1 MKLNKIIIAS
11 IAAVL
16 FLVSCDNWNDTETLS
31 PTVDAGCPAV
41 RFAATNPTSFEIS
54 PSNDMSLTLTVL
66 RDSSAMASAL
76 EVPVTILRD
85 SAFTIPKSVSFSAG
99 SARTTLLIKINSSAI
114 PGSTLTFA
122 VKFDDPNINPY
133 KKEYA
138 TYYGTVLVSPWVN
151 MGKAQFYDDF
161 VFAGM
166 YVTEVTL
173 EKNFLNPNSF
183 RISFPYSEDI
193 LIATEWKDAS
203 SNWIGGATQT
213 NIVFTL
219 NGSNVTWSKFWY
231 THLLYQG
238 TTGQEIKAYL
248 PSAVPVSGGKA
259 GDNKS
264 VVVKDGSG
272 NIEYFDLFPYYW
284 IDGVGGFGLN
294 EVLVGFPGF
303 DLSGELDIPVF

>member
-11 IAAVL
+11 ITAAL
-16 FLVSCDNWNDTETLS
+16 FMASCDNWKDTETLS
-31 PTVDAGCPAV
+31 PAVDAGCPAV
-41 RFAATNPTSFEIS
+41 RFAATNPTSFEIP
-54 PSNDMSLTLTVL
+54 PSNDMSLTLTII

-76 EVPVTILRD
+76 EVPVTIIRD
-85 SAFTIPKSVSFSAG
+85 SAFTIPKSVSFPAG
-99 SARTTLLIKINSSAI
+99 SAKTTLPIKINSSAT

-122 VKFDDPNINPY
+122 IKFDDPNNNPY

-138 TYYGTVLVSPWVN
+138 TYYGTVLISPWVN

-166 YVTEVTL
+166 YVTEVTF
-173 EKNFLNPNSF
+173 EKNFLDPNSF

-193 LIATEWKDAS
+193 LIATEWKDES

-213 NIVFTL
+213 NIIFTVKG
-219 NGSNVTWSKFWY
+219 NNVIWSKFWY
-231 THLLYQG
+231 TNLLYQG
-238 TTGQEIKAYL
+238 ATGQEIKAYL
-248 PSAVPVSGGKA
+248 PSAVPNGGKD
-259 GDNKS
+259 GDSKS
-264 VVVKDGSG
+264 VVVKDDSG

-303 DLSGELDIPVF
+303 DLSGELDIPIF